1 MGSIRFNLPRVLL
14 TSVAA
19 VTVAVGPAAA
29 EVATAG
35 PAAAKTG
42 PVLAFTPSPDD
53 FGVVTVGQTA
63 SQTLTLANTGGS
75 PTRALTVALSGP
87 AAFAIAADTCTGTSL
102 GLGKSCTVTVQF
114 APPSTGTVTAALTA
128 VSNKGAATATD
139 PLTGTGRAVAHL
151 YWANFGAFPNTG
163 TIQEANPDG
172 TGVTTIVSGQNG
184 PYGVAVGAS
193 HIYWADRNSG
203 TIMQANLDGTGVTTL
218 VSGQSFPNGV
228 AVSASHIYWAT
239 IGTGPGSAS
248 IMQANLD
255 GTGVTTLV
263 TGQNSAAA
271 VAVDTS
277 HIYWSDAIDGTI
289 MRANLD
295 GTGVTTL
302 VTGQNAPQG
311 VAVDSSHIYW
321 ANDVQAGSGPSMIMG
336 ANLDG
341 TGVTTLVTGQDQPE
355 GIAVD
360 SSHIFWADTSIF
372 QANLDGSN
380 PHTLITGLNFGP
392 AGVAVGP
399 Q

>member
-1 MGSIRFNLPRVLL
+1 MGSIRFNLLRVLL

-19 VTVAVGPAAA
+19 MTVAVGAAAA
-29 EVATAG
+29 EVAAAG

-42 PVLAFTPSPDD
+42 PVLAFTPAPDD
-53 FGVVTVGQTA
+53 FGVVTIGQTA

-75 PTRALTVALSGP
+75 PTRALKVALPGP
-87 AAFAIAADTCTGTSL
+87 TAFAIAADTCTGTSL
-102 GLGKSCTVTVQF
+102 GPGKSCTVTVQF
-114 APPSTGTVTAALTA
+114 APSSIGTVTAALTA
-128 VSNKGAATATD
+128 ISNKGAATATD

-218 VSGQSFPNGV
+218 VAGQSFPNGM
-228 AVSASHIYWAT
+228 AVSASHLYWSDA
-239 IGTGPGSAS
+239 IDGT

-263 TGQNSAAA
+263 A
-271 VAVDTS
+271 
-277 HIYWSDAIDGTI
+277 
-289 MRANLD
+289 
-295 GTGVTTL
+295 
-302 VTGQNAPQG
+302 GQNAPQG
-311 VAVDSSHIYW
+311 VAVDGSHIYW
-321 ANDVQAGSGPSMIMG
+321 ANDVQAGSGPSTIMG

-341 TGVTTLVTGQDQPE
+341 TGVTTLVTGQDQRE

-360 SSHIFWADTSIF
+360 ASHIYWADTSIF
-372 QANLDGSN
+372 GANLDGSN